1 VKGIVKVKRF
11 ISAVDSHTEGQPARV
26 VIGGV
31 PYIPGNTFTEKWLW
45 SKKNLD
51 KLRRWLM
58 FEPHGHANMSGT
70 YITAPC
76 TPGTDFGVIFIEV
89 SGSWPMCGHGT
100 IAAATVAVETG
111 IVPKVEPFTYI
122 NLDTAAGV
130 VRVKVEV
137 KDGTAKSVEL
147 RNIPSFLYKRDLRIQ
162 VPELGSVM
170 LDIAYGGNFYAIVEA
185 DQLNLK
191 IEPESAGEV
200 VRLGRMIRDA
210 VGQQVEVVHPT
221 KPEIRN
227 VGMIRFVVDSETPGV
242 TRKNAVFFSDEGI
255 DRSPCGTGTS
265 AEMAMRYGKGLLK
278 LNEEFV
284 AESIIGSKFYGN
296 LVEETTVGGLT
307 AVVPTIHGSAYIS
320 GFQNFILDEDDPFQV
335 GFYLG
340 KTSLHGENS

>member
-1 VKGIVKVKRF
+1 VKVKRF

-26 VIGGV
+26 VIGGA
-31 PYIPGNTFTEKWLW
+31 PFIPGDTFMEKWLW

-51 KLRRWLM
+51 MLRRWLM

-100 IAAATVAVETG
+100 IATATVAVEMG
-111 IVPKVEPFTYI
+111 LVPKVEPFTFI

-130 VRVKVEV
+130 VKVKVEV

-147 RNIPSFLYKRDLRIQ
+147 RNIPSFLYKRDLMIQ
-162 VPELGSVM
+162 VPELGPVM

-185 DQLNLK
+185 DQLGLK
-191 IEPESAGEV
+191 IEPESAGNV
-200 VRLGRMIRDA
+200 VRLGNMIRDA
-210 VGQQVEVVHPT
+210 VGQQVEVIHPT

-227 VGMIRFVVDSETPGV
+227 VGMVRFVADSTTPGV

-265 AEMAMRYGKGLLK
+265 AEMAMRYGKGLQK

-284 AESIIGSKFYGN
+284 SESIIGSKFYGN
-296 LVEETTVGGLT
+296 LVEETQVGNLT
-307 AVVPTIHGSAYIS
+307 AVVPTIRGSAYIS
-320 GFQNFILDEDDPFQV
+320 GFQNFILDENDPFQT
-335 GFYLG
+335 GFYVGKSNALG
-340 KTSLHGENS
+340 NNL

>member
-1 VKGIVKVKRF
+1 MKVKRF
-11 ISAVDSHTEGQPARV
+11 ISSIDSHTEGQPARV
-26 VIGGV
+26 VIGGA
-31 PYIPGNTFTEKWLW
+31 PYIPGDTFMEKWLW

-51 KLRRWLM
+51 TLRRWLM

-100 IAAATVAVETG
+100 IATATVAVEMG
-111 IVPKVEPFTYI
+111 IVPKLEPYTYI

-130 VRVKVEV
+130 VKVKVEV

-147 RNIPSFLYKRDLRIQ
+147 QNIPSFLYKRDLMIQ
-162 VPELGSVM
+162 VPELGPVM

-185 DQLNLK
+185 DQLGLK
-191 IEPESAGEV
+191 IEPESAGAI
-200 VRLGRMIRDA
+200 VRLGNMIRDA
-210 VGQQVEVVHPT
+210 VGQQVEVIHPT
-221 KPEIRN
+221 KSEIRN
-227 VGMIRFVVDSETPGV
+227 VGMVRFVADSETPGV

-265 AEMAMRYGKGLLK
+265 AEMAMRYGKGLQK

-284 AESIIGSKFYGN
+284 SESIIGSKFFGK
-296 LVEETTVGGLT
+296 LVEETKLGDFT
-307 AVVPTIHGSAYIS
+307 AVIPTIRGSAQIL
-320 GFQNFILDEDDPFQV
+320 GFQNYFLDEDDPFQL

-340 KTSLHGENS
+340 KTSAHADKA

>member
-1 VKGIVKVKRF
+1 MKVKRF

-26 VIGGV
+26 VIGGA
-31 PYIPGNTFTEKWLW
+31 PFIPGDTFMEKWLW

-51 KLRRWLM
+51 MLRRWLM

-100 IAAATVAVETG
+100 IATATVAVEMG
-111 IVPKVEPFTYI
+111 LVPKVEPFTFI

-130 VRVKVEV
+130 VKVKVEV

-147 RNIPSFLYKRDLRIQ
+147 RNIPSFLYKRDLMIQ
-162 VPELGSVM
+162 VPELGPVM
-170 LDIAYGGNFYAIVEA
+170 LDIAYGGNFNAIVEA
-185 DQLNLK
+185 NQLGLK
-191 IEPESAGEV
+191 IEPESAGNV
-200 VRLGRMIRDA
+200 VRLGNMIRDA
-210 VGQQVEVVHPT
+210 VGQQVEVIHTT

-227 VGMIRFVVDSETPGV
+227 VGMVRFVADSTTPGV

-265 AEMAMRYGKGLLK
+265 AEMAMRYGKGLQK

-284 AESIIGSKFYGN
+284 SESIIGSKFYGN
-296 LVEETTVGGLT
+296 LVEETQVGNLT
-307 AVVPTIHGSAYIS
+307 AVVPTIRGSAYIS
-320 GFQNFILDEDDPFQV
+320 GFQDFILDENDPFQT
-335 GFYLG
+335 GFYVGKSNALG
-340 KTSLHGENS
+340 NNL

>member
-1 VKGIVKVKRF
+1 MKVKRF

-26 VIGGV
+26 VIGGA
-31 PYIPGNTFTEKWLW
+31 PFIPGDTFMEKWLW

-51 KLRRWLM
+51 MLRRWLM
-58 FEPHGHANMSGT
+58 FEPHGHSNMSGT
-70 YITAPC
+70 ILTAPC

-100 IAAATVAVETG
+100 IATATVAVEMG
-111 IVPKVEPFTYI
+111 IVPKVEPYTYI

-130 VRVKVEV
+130 VKVKVEV

-147 RNIPSFLYKRDLRIQ
+147 RNIPSFLYKRDLMIQ
-162 VPELGSVM
+162 VPELGPVM

-185 DQLNLK
+185 DQLGLK
-191 IEPESAGEV
+191 IEPESAGDV
-200 VRLGRMIRDA
+200 VRLGNMIRDA
-210 VGQQVEVVHPT
+210 VGQQVEVIHPT

-227 VGMIRFVVDSETPGV
+227 VGMVRFVADSETPSV

-265 AEMAMRYGKGLLK
+265 AEMAMRYGKGLQK

-284 AESIIGSKFYGN
+284 SESIIGSKFFGK
-296 LVEETTVGGLT
+296 LVEETKLGDFT
-307 AVVPTIHGSAYIS
+307 AVIPTIRGSAHIL
-320 GFQNFILDEDDPFQV
+320 GFQNYFLDEDDPFQV

-340 KTSLHGENS
+340 KTGAHADNA